1 MNPPKWIK
9 FIQNK
14 KNFLVENKQHAYDL
28 DDPLKE
34 AEKAIEHQNLYKQDI
49 SVIVGCG
56 LGYLLQA
63 IIDKREE
70 KHRVIVAEPEE
81 YFVEYVRKKF
91 SKKELKDVIF
101 CANTDELNIMLEAAE
116 SGITVNHW
124 HVMVEQYAKLRVEY
138 MKLAIF
144 IQNKINQI
152 SCNTG
157 TVRSAGSTI
166 ADNDILNL
174 PYVIRHPGIK
184 DLIDLFKGKPAVT
197 VSTGPSLEKNIHVL
211 KKYKNDVV
219 IIAVGQALRVL
230 LGYDIKPDF
239 ICTVDFGEVNMA
251 HFKGLM
257 DSNVPLICLNRT
269 YAPLLKQWQG
279 PKFITCNIQAEDS
292 ALSVLND
299 KGTVMQGGSVAHLC
313 LSAAAVMGCNPIMMI
328 GQDLALG
335 DKSHIEQADAGG
347 KTKIVNGEIMWEVTD
362 QRTHLHGNAYSM
374 GAAVST
380 EGFFGG
386 YVLTNSGLASFITA
400 FENMIKAYKDFTVI
414 NCTQGGARIKHTKQ
428 MTLQHAINKYCK
440 EKLDKKIP
448 KKLLRPIKNS
458 KKIIDDLIP
467 KLEQEITDM
476 KTIIRNCNYGISTG
490 KKILKAKDDVFL
502 LKELKKNEKYS
513 NKAFELSKK
522 ITLVQLAI
530 FNESKLIQTRE
541 MLVSGRIDNLRKN
554 KDDLKI
560 RVKRNRLI
568 LEAAIKASKRLK
580 EHYQETIKI
589 LKLHNLHIPFKKEP
603 IDLADAHEYLNQG
616 NFAHPY
622 IDAKKVLKKDPD
634 NKEAKDILEK
644 AKRLRALKLKQAKK
658 TDIDYENKVL
668 KFNYLIE
675 QARKIGKKAK
685 DWTKAKAYLN
695 AAEYILP
702 KETFKNVLLWGKA
715 SVAIKQKQYDI
726 AIKLYKQL
734 PDEKQYQFELGL
746 VYVQA
751 NRIPEALELFK
762 KVMADTSEFD
772 YFLEAIGD
780 LYIELDLYDKAIIAY
795 QSYLNKFPGNI
806 MVWRKLKNAAQT
818 IKDKKIIEAA
828 QIKIVQLR

>member
-1 MNPPKWIK
+1 M
-9 FIQNK
+9 
-14 KNFLVENKQHAYDL
+14 
-28 DDPLKE
+28 
-34 AEKAIEHQNLYKQDI
+34 
-49 SVIVGCG
+49 
-56 LGYLLQA
+56 
-63 IIDKREE
+63 
-70 KHRVIVAEPEE
+70 
-81 YFVEYVRKKF
+81 
-91 SKKELKDVIF
+91 
-101 CANTDELNIMLEAAE
+101 
-116 SGITVNHW
+116 
-124 HVMVEQYAKLRVEY
+124 
-138 MKLAIF
+138 
-144 IQNKINQI
+144 
-152 SCNTG
+152 
-157 TVRSAGSTI
+157 
-166 ADNDILNL
+166 
-174 PYVIRHPGIK
+174 
-184 DLIDLFKGKPAVT
+184 
-197 VSTGPSLEKNIHVL
+197 
-211 KKYKNDVV
+211 
-219 IIAVGQALRVL
+219 RVL
-230 LGYDIKPDF
+230 LGYDIRPDF

-347 KTKIVNGEIMWEVTD
+347 KTKIVNGEIMWKVTD

-400 FENMIKAYKDFTVI
+400 FENMIKAYKDFNII
-414 NCTQGGARIKHTKQ
+414 NCTQGGSRIKHTKQ
-428 MTLQHAINKYCK
+428 MTLQHAIDKYCK

-458 KKIIDDLIP
+458 KKIINDLIP
-467 KLEQEITDM
+467 KLEQEITDI

-580 EHYQETIKI
+580 AHYKQAIMDLQTITKLPMDRLWHQETV
-589 LKLHNLHIPFKKEP
+589 
-603 IDLADAHEYLNQG
+603 DLSDAHEYLNQG

-622 IDAKKVLKKDPD
+622 IDAKKVLKRIRTIK
-634 NKEAKDILEK
+634 
-644 AKRLRALKLKQAKK
+644 
-658 TDIDYENKVL
+658 
-668 KFNYLIE
+668 
-675 QARKIGKKAK
+675 
-685 DWTKAKAYLN
+685 
-695 AAEYILP
+695 
-702 KETFKNVLLWGKA
+702 
-715 SVAIKQKQYDI
+715 KQKPYW
-726 AIKLYKQL
+726 
-734 PDEKQYQFELGL
+734 
-746 VYVQA
+746 
-751 NRIPEALELFK
+751 K
-762 KVMADTSEFD
+762 KPSNCA
-772 YFLEAIGD
+772 
-780 LYIELDLYDKAIIAY
+780 
-795 QSYLNKFPGNI
+795 P
-806 MVWRKLKNAAQT
+806 
-818 IKDKKIIEAA
+818 
-828 QIKIVQLR
+828 